1 VSPACPLCI
10 GVDTKLSDYRTRAV
24 FYAFFTPPGEAGNR
38 SFTRSLRKISVRRQ
52 RPPKRWS
59 RPREEKET
67 MSVLDGV
74 SLVLATGLFIYLLV
88 ALLRADRS

>member
-10 GVDTKLSDYRTRAV
+10 DLDTNPSEAAPER
-24 FYAFFTPPGEAGNR
+24 FFTDSLCRLPRLGIAPLRVACGKFPSSGNSR
-38 SFTRSLRKISVRRQ
+38 I
-52 RPPKRWS
+52 KRWN
-59 RPREEKET
+59 RPREEKT
-67 MSVLDGV
+67 IMSVLDGV